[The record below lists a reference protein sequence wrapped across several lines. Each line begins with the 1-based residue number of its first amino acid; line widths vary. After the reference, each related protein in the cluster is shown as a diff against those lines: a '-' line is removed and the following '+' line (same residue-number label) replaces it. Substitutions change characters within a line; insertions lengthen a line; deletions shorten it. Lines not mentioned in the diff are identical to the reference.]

1 MDYIA
6 INKKAWDKRT
16 QTHLDSQFYDVKSFV
31 SGLSSL
37 NPIEIAEVGDVK
49 GKSLLHLQCHF
60 GQDTLSWARLGAQVT
75 GVDLSFEAIESAKRL
90 ASEISIEAKFIN
102 DDIYSFGE
110 NNATTFDI
118 VFTSY
123 GVLCWLADLNLWA
136 KTVADSLKAGGQ
148 FNLVEFHSF
157 SDLLDGYSYFP
168 SQDPDVEKEGTY
180 TENCSGEESTVVTWP
195 HSMSEVIMAL
205 INAGICIESVNEF
218 PYSPYKLNPEA
229 EYVEGKGYQVMYKG
243 KQVPLIYSIKGRKSD
258 V

>member
-16 QTHLDSQFYDVKSFV
+16 QTHLDSKFYDVKSFV
-31 SGLSSL
+31 DGQSSL
-37 NPIEIAEVGDVK
+37 NPVELAEVGEVK

-75 GVDLSFEAIESAKRL
+75 GVDLSSEAIESAYKL
-90 ASEISIEAKFIN
+90 ANEISVEAEFIN

-110 NNATTFDI
+110 RNSKTFDI

-136 KTVADSLKAGGQ
+136 KTVADSLKVGGQ
-148 FNLVEFHSF
+148 FNLIEFHGF
-157 SDLLDGYSYFP
+157 NDLLDGYSYFT
-168 SQDPDVEKEGTY
+168 SKVPDIEEEGTY

-195 HSMSEVIMAL
+195 HSISEVIMAL
-205 INAGICIESVNEF
+205 INAGISIESVNEF
-218 PYSPYKLNPEA
+218 PYSPYKLSPEA
-229 EYVEGKGYQVMYKG
+229 EYVEGKGYQVIHKG
-243 KQVPLIYSIKGRKSD
+243 RQVPLLYSIKGIKTG
-258 V
+258 